1 MISDYFELRFQDCV
15 AISAKYAFVLKNVTS
30 HWDEISFNNL
40 EKGLQSMYLATSQS
54 MVKCNFEMEQYV
66 GREGYIF

>member
-1 MISDYFELRFQDCV
+1 M
-15 AISAKYAFVLKNVTS
+15 T
-30 HWDEISFNNL
+30 ISFNNL

-66 GREGYIF
+66 RREDYIF